1 MEGIVTALAT
11 ARPLALPQTVVS
23 TSGVTKR
30 FGRVQALR
38 NVNLTIRAGRVTA
51 ILGPNGAG
59 KSTLIKLL
67 LGLARPDRGSLA
79 VQGQAV
85 GRDPAYRAHLGYMPQ
100 HPLFPENL
108 TGREVVRLLRDL
120 RRDAVPEDDE
130 LFEAFGLAAELD
142 RPVRT
147 LSGGTRQKLN
157 AAVAFMFHPALLV
170 LDEPTAGLD
179 PVAYGVLK
187 AKILRCRRAGVSVIL
202 VSHVLSELEELVDDV
217 VFLLDGEVAFQGTLR
232 QLKEATGESR
242 LERAIAGL
250 MRSGAP

>member
-1 MEGIVTALAT
+1 MEGLVTALAT

-100 HPLFPENL
+100 HPHFPVNL

-130 LFEAFGLAAELD
+130 LFEAKAD
-142 RPVRT
+142 VRT
-147 LSGGTRQKLN
+147 DEQEVRGPNNRILGINHVHKWKYESYSATRMLTFVEDKLQS
-157 AAVAFMFHPALLV
+157 
-170 LDEPTAGLD
+170 
-179 PVAYGVLK
+179 
-187 AKILRCRRAGVSVIL
+187 I
-202 VSHVLSELEELVDDV
+202 
-217 VFLLDGEVAFQGTLR
+217 
-232 QLKEATGESR
+232 
-242 LERAIAGL
+242 ERW
-250 MRSGAP
+250 